1 MFQLA
6 LSLRSVGKAPRL
18 LRGPSL
24 ALARAHSSSLGA
36 VVVNAAWAPTDK
48 LAADALTK
56 NLGRGKFERFQAF
69 LLGLP
74 PTRAVRRLVTELV
87 TGFQ

>member
-1 MFQLA
+1 MVVA
-6 LSLRSVGKAPRL
+6 EIPGKLRIKMTHLPTSAFKVRECVKRDLVRL
-18 LRGPSL
+18 
-24 ALARAHSSSLGA
+24 
-36 VVVNAAWAPTDK
+36 AWAPTDK

-56 NLGRGKFERFQAF
+56 NLGRAKFERFQAF